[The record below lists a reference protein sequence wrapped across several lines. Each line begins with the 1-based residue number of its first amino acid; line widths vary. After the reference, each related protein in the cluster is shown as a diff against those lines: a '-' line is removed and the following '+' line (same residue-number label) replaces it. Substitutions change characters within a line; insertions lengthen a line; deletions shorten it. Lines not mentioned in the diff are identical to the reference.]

1 MMTNDPK
8 ILNGLKEFDTATVFN
23 AVEEL
28 IKSTEAGSA
37 PDGTGIHPLNYTG
50 PEIISLNPELGNAIG
65 TVVTAEVTEAH
76 LGLAVSAVPL

>member
-50 PEIISLNPELGNAIG
+50 PEIISLNPELGMQ
-65 TVVTAEVTEAH
+65 
-76 LGLAVSAVPL
+76 LGQLLQQK